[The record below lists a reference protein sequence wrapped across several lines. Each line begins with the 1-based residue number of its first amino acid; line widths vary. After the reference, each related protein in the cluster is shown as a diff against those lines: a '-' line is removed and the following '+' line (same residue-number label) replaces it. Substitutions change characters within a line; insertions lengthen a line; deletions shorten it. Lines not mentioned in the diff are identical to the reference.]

1 MIRHGEWRKSWR
13 KPAFPREPLP
23 WPRNGLW
30 AGNDAVESGVHQ
42 RAGFACPWF
51 RGPLM
56 DISGITEES
65 TVFCQVNP

>member
-1 MIRHGEWRKSWR
+1 MIRHGEWRTSWR

-30 AGNDAVESGVHQ
+30 AGDDAVESGVHQ

-51 RGPLM
+51 RGA
-56 DISGITEES
+56 EEKKVIVS
-65 TVFCQVNP
+65 QIGRGKDQ